1 LRLDPVLYISQF
13 NINAGLVIKRRCPKR
28 IFDFLDKISSAIRNT
43 GKALLFL
50 DYDGT
55 LSPIPRR
62 SIVLERPLDGGAR
75 GILERLLRADGVYV
89 FIISGRSIDDLR
101 RFIGLDNIYY
111 IGVHGH
117 VIEGPGI
124 RFSHCVSEEYSHTI
138 RAIRSEIEA
147 LAGDLGVVIEDK
159 GIALSIHYR
168 GIGREKISRLSRIA
182 MDLRSRYP
190 EIRVFRGRT
199 SLEVLPN
206 SGWDKGMAVA
216 YVISRLRSGG
226 LESFTPIYFGDDR
239 TDERSFSVVRRL
251 GFSAR
256 VGYRCGTNAEY
267 YVDGVGEVYSF
278 LSWLSSVL

>member
-1 LRLDPVLYISQF
+1 M
-13 NINAGLVIKRRCPKR
+13 IKRRCPKR
-28 IFDFLDKISSAIRNT
+28 LFDYIDKIISTIRNT
-43 GKALLFL
+43 GKILLFL

-62 SIVLERPLDGGAR
+62 SIVLERPLDSRAR
-75 GILERLLRADGVYV
+75 GILERLLRADDVYV

-124 RFSHCVSEEYSHTI
+124 RFSHCVSEEYSYTM

-159 GIALSIHYR
+159 GMALAIHYR
-168 GIGREKISRLSRIA
+168 GISREKISRLSRIVT
-182 MDLRSRYP
+182 DLSSRYP
-190 EIRVFRGRT
+190 EIRVLRGRT
-199 SLEVLPN
+199 SIEVLPN

-216 YVISRLRSGG
+216 YVISRLRFRE
-226 LESFTPIYFGDDR
+226 LESLIPIYFGDDR
-239 TDERSFSVVRRL
+239 TDEGGFRVVRRL
-251 GFSAR
+251 GFSVR

-267 YVDGVGEVYSF
+267 YVDGVAEVYTF
-278 LSWLSSVL
+278 LSWLSGAL

>member
-1 LRLDPVLYISQF
+1 MSQ
-13 NINAGLVIKRRCPKR
+13 GRCPKR
-28 IFDFLDKISSAIRNT
+28 LFDFLDKILSAIRNT
-43 GKALLFL
+43 GKILLFL

-62 SIVLERPLDGGAR
+62 SIVLERPLESSAKD
-75 GILERLLRADGVYV
+75 ILGRLSRADGVYV
-89 FIISGRSIDDLR
+89 FIISGRSVDDLR

-124 RFSHCVSEEYSHTI
+124 RFSHCVSEEYSHTM

-159 GIALSIHYR
+159 VTALSIHYR

-182 MDLRSRYP
+182 MDLSSRYP

-199 SLEVLPN
+199 SIEVLPN
-206 SGWDKGMAVA
+206 TGWDKGMAVA
-216 YVISRLRSGG
+216 YVISRLRSMG

-239 TDERSFSVVRRL
+239 TDEKGFKVVRGL
-251 GFSAR
+251 GFSTR

-267 YVDGVGEVYSF
+267 YVDGVAEVYSF
-278 LSWLSSVL
+278 LSWLSGAL